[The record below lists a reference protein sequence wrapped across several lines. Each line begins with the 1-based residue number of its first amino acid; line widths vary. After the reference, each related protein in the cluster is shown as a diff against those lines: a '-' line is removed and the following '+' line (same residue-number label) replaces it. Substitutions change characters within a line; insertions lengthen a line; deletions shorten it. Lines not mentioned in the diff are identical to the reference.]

1 MSREVLRGDM
11 LRKRSRNP
19 SFRTLVKENE
29 SDARNALMTKARTAN
44 RIAKL
49 DVCRKSRAVAYDIKA
64 AALNKGLELGLMV
77 ARSDEQ
83 WRSHLVQ
90 VTPQGGAALHLPI
103 GKLSIRSQEQKQVR
117 AVLGRCGPQAA

>member
-1 MSREVLRGDM
+1 MKSETKDLPRA
-11 LRKRSRNP
+11 
-19 SFRTLVKENE
+19 SFRKIVQENMAGA
-29 SDARNALMTKARTAN
+29 ARSLMNRARLAN

-49 DVCRKSRAVAYDIKA
+49 DIQRKSRAAAYDIKA
-64 AALNKGLELGLMV
+64 AALNQGLELGLMV
-77 ARSDEQ
+77 VRSDEQ

-117 AVLGRCGPQAA
+117 AALGRCGPEAA